1 MAKQGPKVVSC
12 CACVRMS
19 VTAGDEADM
28 RAVHVC
34 ACVCVH
40 VCACVC
46 ECLCSAR
53 QAAVNLSMLKAC
65 V

>member
-34 ACVCVH
+34 ACVC
-40 VCACVC
+40 